1 MLTYEY
7 RLDNPRCCTARRQD
21 GKPCGRWAIR
31 GGNVC
36 RVHGGAAPQV
46 LARAR
51 ERLTLAA
58 DAMARNLLGL
68 ADTADSESV
77 RLAAT
82 NSALDRTGLGAKQS
96 VDVDVKLQP
105 WEELLRDVV
114 YEHGVSREEHNAR
127 RGLQMPVIDAEVVD
141 MGASGH
147 VRERER
153 EERPDT
159 PPPTRQSRTRQL
171 GSAEEAVAETT
182 SANRRSTRR
191 KRR

>member
-1 MLTYEY
+1 
-7 RLDNPRCCTARRQD
+7 
-21 GKPCGRWAIR
+21 
-31 GGNVC
+31 VC